1 MATLTQS
8 ITEQLLEAAT
18 NPVQLEGILKEHS
31 HSKGPLYIAL
41 AQATTTLTEQL
52 ATLSEKCRQTDTE
65 CQGRQ
70 QQLKTSDQNLADIGR
85 AVEQKS
91 KELVSLNERLEQ
103 NQALLN
109 QADTLRGLGFG
120 PDELTKLH
128 SVLARTAA
136 SAGARPEEAVA
147 TFFQQVDDY
156 QELVSLDLE
165 TKRSET
171 RLGQARAEAERWEA
185 EARCKETKAKARSAT
200 IDMVDGWLS
209 HGIKEKDLPTWTRIL
224 HKVGISPDDLASA
237 LGSYGSLEL
246 MCQDLTQEIQN
257 LQSQVKDAETR
268 VQALREQ
275 EDRVKAGIAA
285 IRDSALKEMRK
296 IGNQAQQHLGT
307 LLQST
312 QEYGQL
318 QHQAALLA
326 QEICLARA
334 FTSNDQEQWVRVPR
348 QTIQRLMLGLF
359 WWTDHA
365 DRNRPVAPPHL
376 ILRGTTL
383 TTYTRVPLA
392 SLVLWAYSGLQT
404 EQEHKL
410 LASGR

>member
-1 MATLTQS
+1 MATLTQT
-8 ITEQLLEAAT
+8 ITEQLLEAAD
-18 NPVQLEGILKEHS
+18 NPVQIEGTLKKHC

-41 AQATTTLTEQL
+41 AQATTSLTEQL
-52 ATLSEKCRQTDTE
+52 QMLSQKCGQARE
-65 CQGRQ
+65 ELEE
-70 QQLKTSDQNLADIGR
+70 QLGQAKA
-85 AVEQKS
+85 AEQKLAQVNRAAEEKG
-91 KELVSLNERLEQ
+91 KELASLNERLEQ
-103 NQALLN
+103 NQALQD
-109 QADTLRGLGFG
+109 QAEALRGLGFG

-136 SAGARPEEAVA
+136 SAGATPEEAVA
-147 TFFQQVDDY
+147 TFFQQVDHY
-156 QELVSLDLE
+156 QDLISLDLE

-171 RLGQARAEAERWEA
+171 RLGQAKAEAERWEA

-209 HGIKEKDLPTWTRIL
+209 HGIKEKDLPTWTRVL
-224 HKVGISPDDLASA
+224 HKAGISLDDLASA
-237 LGSYGSLEL
+237 LESYGSLEAVCRKRTEEAEFL
-246 MCQDLTQEIQN
+246 RSGIE
-257 LQSQVKDAETR
+257 DAEAR
-268 VQALREQ
+268 LKALQKE
-275 EDRVKAGIAA
+275 EGHLKAGIGA
-285 IRDSALKEMRK
+285 IRNAALQEMHMVS
-296 IGNQAQQHLGT
+296 NQAQRHLDS
-307 LLQST
+307 LLQTT

-365 DRNRPVAPPHL
+365 DRNRPVAPPHF